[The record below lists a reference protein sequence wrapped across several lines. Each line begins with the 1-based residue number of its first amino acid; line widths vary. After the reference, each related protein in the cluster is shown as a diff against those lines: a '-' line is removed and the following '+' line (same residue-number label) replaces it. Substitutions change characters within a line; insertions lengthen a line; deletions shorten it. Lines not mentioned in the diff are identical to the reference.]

1 MPHFVTDIHPAVP
14 ARHSIAGRDATKL
27 DARAAR
33 AYRRRLAAL
42 HVRASDTLRARV
54 KRELRLSPA
63 NARTE

>member
-1 MPHFVTDIHPAVP
+1 MPHFVTDIHPAAP
-14 ARHSIAGRDATKL
+14 ARRSIAARDAN
-27 DARAAR
+27 ARATR

-42 HVRASDTLRARV
+42 HVRAPDTLRARV